1 MSRPQMRSC
10 RGPWIGLVVRVEQI
24 AARYKW
30 TIPVTFQIPWGTM
43 PPMPSTVTIRG
54 SSTGEPLAISI
65 LQQSPLILTQV
76 RFLNYMILS
85 IDSISLIWNII
96 TIYQCKWH
104 LFFLFN
110 GRPWLLQVW
119 VSPLNKVWS
128 NLFSCNDDSNEVTAV
143 FCLRLLNSCCCISWR
158 ERLAWRNDIEFYCFC
173 NLNGRHST
181 NSTKCM

>member
-96 TIYQCKWH
+96 TNANDISSFCSTAGHGSCKFEFLPWIKFEAIY
-104 LFFLFN
+104 FLAMMTVMKS
-110 GRPWLLQVW
+110 L
-119 VSPLNKVWS
+119 
-128 NLFSCNDDSNEVTAV
+128 LFSVCVS
-143 FCLRLLNSCCCISWR
+143 
-158 ERLAWRNDIEFYCFC
+158 
-173 NLNGRHST
+173 
-181 NSTKCM
+181 